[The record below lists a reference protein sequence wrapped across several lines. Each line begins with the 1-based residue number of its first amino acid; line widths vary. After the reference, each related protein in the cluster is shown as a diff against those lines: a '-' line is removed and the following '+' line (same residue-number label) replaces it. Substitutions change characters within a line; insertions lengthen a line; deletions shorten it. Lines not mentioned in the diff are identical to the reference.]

1 MNSTMTKLV
10 AAILLLAAAAFG
22 GYKMAM
28 AATAAQITAAEE
40 TARQRALEAAE
51 ARGQAKAATEA
62 LGQLQAR
69 TQAMEAKLD
78 AVRAKVDAIPIP
90 PKPGPAPAEA
100 LQVAKDLRDMGMT
113 PATEVKPIDWSQ
125 PTTLGMRDGQLVW
138 TWGKEAKRVPG
149 LELKISGF
157 LEEREADKDVH
168 KAFTEERAQAHLTIG
183 KWQGAADTERAAR
196 VATEDANKGL
206 HKALVQQERQKWLYG
221 IGGIVLGALVVDR
234 VKR

>member
-10 AAILLLAAAAFG
+10 IALMLLAAAAFG
-22 GYKMAM
+22 GYKVAM
-28 AATAAQITAAEE
+28 ASTAAQITAAEE

-100 LQVAKDLRDMGMT
+100 LQVAKDLHEMGLSPT
-113 PATEVKPIDWSQ
+113 AEVKPIDWNQ
-125 PTTLGMRDGQLVW
+125 PTLLGMRDGQTVW

-149 LELKISGF
+149 LELKIAGF
-157 LEEREADKDVH
+157 LEEREADKEVH
-168 KAFTEERAQAHLTIG
+168 KAFGEERAQANLTIG
-183 KWQGAADTERAAR
+183 KWQGAEQKEREAR
-196 VATEDANKGL
+196 EATETANKGL
-206 HKALVQQERQKWLYG
+206 HTALVQQERQKWLYG
-221 IGGIVLGALVVDR
+221 LGGIVLGALVVDR